1 MSALAVI
8 LPFVWATESESWQ
21 AFPPQEVEPAQEP
34 PPPEMAFY
42 RKYTEGMLQ
51 RYVRLSMETG
61 RVSSLLGQ
69 EMFRGRVTTCRV
81 DSFDDV
87 VIFVHDVEKC
97 LEKLDEQQRLLISR
111 LALQQYNVTETAEL
125 MRVKRHTVLRRYGQA
140 LDALT
145 RIFLSVRMMEL
156 QKSCQGGKTIYFG
169 INN

>member
-1 MSALAVI
+1 MSTTAVI
-8 LPFVWATESESWQ
+8 LPFVWATDSLQ
-21 AFPPQEVEPAQEP
+21 VIPPQLVEAYEEP
-34 PPPEMAFY
+34 DPPQMFFY
-42 RKYTEGMLQ
+42 RRYTEGMLQ

-81 DSFDDV
+81 ESFEDV

-97 LEKLDEQQRLLISR
+97 LEKLDEGQRLLISR

-125 MRVKRHTVLRRYGQA
+125 MRVRRETVLHRYGKA
-140 LDALT
+140 LDTLT
-145 RIFLSVRMMEL
+145 EIFLSVGLMEL
-156 QKSCQGGKTIYFG
+156 QKSCQGGKTFYFG